1 MIVGT
6 IKISP
11 PSIVDIAIQ
20 KQGEKDR
27 TWKLCLDYPA
37 LAKIEAETGID
48 VMRIDNWEKIRSG
61 VEFPKIIHACLVTY
75 SPDVTLDDVI
85 ATLNPEAQRLLS
97 DALFE
102 LAFPGVAEQWVK
114 NKAVA

>member
-6 IKISP
+6 IKVPP

-20 KQGEKDR
+20 KQGEKER

-37 LAKIEAETGID
+37 LGKIEAETGID
-48 VMRIDNWEKIRSG
+48 IMRIANWEKIRSG

-75 SPDVTLDDVI
+75 SPDVTLEDVI
-85 ATLNPEAQRLLS
+85 ENLNPEAQRLLS

-102 LAFPGVAEQWVK
+102 LAFPGVAEAWAKQK
-114 NKAVA
+114 PAA